1 MRANILIALFC
12 ILVLSM
18 NAQTRLNLGFTAGP
32 IISWASNDSKFQND
46 FFKSGK
52 AGYNAGLS
60 LSIQSG
66 EHFFSRLSTLYSTQI
81 FAISQT
87 SNINYKIDTRLRF
100 NQLEIP
106 LVVGF
111 TGFLGSLKHREYV
124 GAAMSFNLNNS
135 QKFITGDSVT
145 GNDYSLATTKLNKA
159 FPLLMAGFEIGS
171 QFKNDGGLFFGINLR
186 YGLNSIYSGSLE
198 ASQNGIFSIQTP
210 DYRGTYIG
218 IEVTYYLPRFSYWF
232 KREFIY

>member
-1 MRANILIALFC
+1 MRANLLGILFC
-12 ILVLSM
+12 FLFISL

-32 IISWASNDSKFQND
+32 IISWGSPDSKFQND

-52 AGYNAGLS
+52 VGYNAGLS
-60 LSIQSG
+60 LSLQSG
-66 EHFFSRLSTLYSTQI
+66 EHFFSRISTLYSTQI

-87 SNINYKIDTRLRF
+87 SNINYKIDSRLRF
-100 NQLEIP
+100 HQLEIP

-111 TGFLGSLKHREYV
+111 TGYIGSLKHREYV
-124 GAAMSFNLNNS
+124 GAAMSFNLNTS
-135 QKFITGDSVT
+135 TKFIRGDSLPEKDFT
-145 GNDYSLATTKLNKA
+145 LTTDKLNKA

-171 QFKNDGGLFFGINLR
+171 VFKNDAALFFGVNFR
-186 YGLNSIYSGSLE
+186 YGLNSIYSGTLNSSKYSL
-198 ASQNGIFSIQTP
+198 QNPS
-210 DYRGTYIG
+210 YKGTYVG

>member
-1 MRANILIALFC
+1 MRANLFGILFC
-12 ILVLSM
+12 FLFISL

-32 IISWASNDSKFQND
+32 IISWGSPDSKFQND

-52 AGYNAGLS
+52 AGYNAGIS
-60 LSIQSG
+60 LTLQGG

-87 SNINYKIDTRLRF
+87 SNINYKIDNRLRF
-100 NQLEIP
+100 HQFEIP

-111 TGFLGSLKHREYV
+111 TGYIGSLKHREYV
-124 GAAMSFNLNNS
+124 GAAMSFNLNTS
-135 QKFITGDSVT
+135 QKFTRGDSLPES
-145 GNDYSLATTKLNKA
+145 DFSLKTDKLNKA

-171 QFKNDGGLFFGINLR
+171 QFKNDAGLFFGINLR
-186 YGLNSIYSGSLE
+186 YGLNSIYSGSLN
-198 ASQNGIFSIQTP
+198 SNRFGYQNP
-210 DYRGTYIG
+210 MYNGTYIG